1 MPSIERLEK
10 MLALDPSDTFVLYA
24 LAQEHAK
31 AGDHSLAVEFYD
43 RCLAVDQAYCYAY
56 YHKAKSLEEL
66 ERGGDAVAT
75 LRAGLEAAK
84 GAGDGKAMGEIAGY
98 LDALT

>member
-31 AGDHSLAVEFYD
+31 AGDHGRAVEFYD
-43 RCLAVDQAYCYAY
+43 RCLGVDRAYCYAY

-66 ERGGDAVAT
+66 NRGADAVET
-75 LRAGLEAAK
+75 LREGLEAARV
-84 GAGDGKAMGEIAGY
+84 AGDEKAMGEIAGY